1 MPQLCSDV
9 IFKLYWKIKYQ
20 RKEPTAFKPI
30 EMHRNHYSSFCRV
43 TAVCRNGILAM
54 FSRDLLRFYVYIIK
68 DFKICLKLHS
78 VYFRVIHNVTVLFVI
93 CAFYVSL

>member
-30 EMHRNHYSSFCRV
+30 ETHRNHYSSFCRV

-68 DFKICLKLHS
+68 DFKIYVKPHS
-78 VYFRVIHNVTVLFVI
+78 VSLRELYNVTVLFVI